1 VAERTGS
8 AQHAA
13 WLLAFSALAIAWTW
27 PLGSQL
33 FSRIPHDP
41 GDPILNTYLLWW
53 NANALPFTERWW
65 NPPFFHPMSGALA
78 LSEHLAGLSIIS
90 SPVQWLGGSP
100 VFAYNVCLLTSYALS
115 AWFAYLLVFRL
126 TASATAAACAGIAFG
141 FAPVRAGQ
149 VAHLQVLTAQWL
161 PLLLLAMHGY
171 LADRRRMWL
180 WLAGAAWLVQG
191 LSNGYYLLFTP
202 VLIALW
208 LLWFPRWRESPRAG
222 VALVRSLAI
231 ASVPFVPI
239 LLEYRGIQNALGLAR
254 GTEEIAAL
262 GAPPSAF
269 LTPPALL
276 AFWPSRQG
284 STTEHDL
291 FPGATVLVVLTIAA
305 VGSLVRSR
313 EKSLARKRSPFAF
326 YLVAALIMAVL
337 ALGPGDP
344 GSPWRLVR
352 PYFWLTLLPGFEGL
366 RVPARFAML
375 AMLCASVV
383 VGLVVARTSNRW
395 RRAIGAIVIAGLA
408 ADGWTEPLP
417 LIPPPGRL
425 TLTGVPQNAAILELP
440 PDDRLL
446 NLYAM
451 YRALSHEHPLV
462 NGYSGY
468 IPPHYRVLGLS
479 IRRDDPTAVIEL
491 ARGRPLL
498 AVVSE
503 QFDPGGDMQTL
514 VESIPG
520 VARLGSGNAG
530 RLFLIPPQPRE
541 RIASTGSNLTGTWQS
556 HPRAHAVLDL
566 GTTQLVRT
574 IEIPLRRRYLELGGR
589 IAVEKS
595 LDGKNWEMVTEQWT
609 GGRVMAAVLENPRLV
624 PVRVPLPD
632 VPARYLRLHPI
643 EPWMLD
649 EVRVIGP

>member
-1 VAERTGS
+1 VAEKTTK

-13 WLLAFSALAIAWTW
+13 LFLVFSVLAVAWTW
-27 PLGSQL
+27 PLGSYL
-33 FSRIPHDP
+33 SSRIPHDP

-53 NANALPFTERWW
+53 NAHALPLTERWW
-65 NPPFFHPMSGALA
+65 NPPFFYPMTGALA
-78 LSEHLAGLSIIS
+78 LSEHLAGLSIVS
-90 SPVQWLGGSP
+90 SPIQFLGGTP
-100 VFAYNVCLLTSYALS
+100 VLAYNISLLASCALS
-115 AWFAYLLVFRL
+115 AWFTYLLVFRL
-126 TASATAAACAGIAFG
+126 TGSTLGAACAGIAFG

-171 LADRRRMWL
+171 LKDRRQRWL
-180 WLAGAAWLVQG
+180 WTAGGAWLLQG
-191 LSNGYYLLFTP
+191 LSNGYYLLFAP

-222 VALVRSLAI
+222 VALVSSLVI
-231 ASVPFVPI
+231 GSLPFVPV
-239 LLEYRGIQNALGLAR
+239 LLKYREIQNSLGLAR
-254 GTEEIAAL
+254 GAEEIAAL
-262 GAPPSAF
+262 GAPLSAF
-269 LTPPALL
+269 FSPPALL

-284 STTEHDL
+284 WTTEHDL
-291 FPGATVLVVLTIAA
+291 FPGATVFVVVAVALVARTMR
-305 VGSLVRSR
+305 VRQTSPVT
-313 EKSLARKRSPFAF
+313 SRSPLGFYVMAGLLMAAF
-326 YLVAALIMAVL
+326 

-344 GSPWRLVR
+344 ASPWRFLR
-352 PYFWLTLLPGFEGL
+352 PYFWLTFLPGFEGL

-375 AMLCASVV
+375 GTLCTSIV
-383 VGLVVARTSNRW
+383 VGLLVAGTSSRV
-395 RRAIGAIVIAGLA
+395 RRAIAALVIAGCL

-425 TLTGVPQNAAILELP
+425 TLTGVPENAAILELP
-440 PDDRLL
+440 PDDRSLSL
-446 NLYAM
+446 NAM
-451 YRALSHEHPLV
+451 FRALSHQHPLV

-468 IPPHYRVLGLS
+468 IPPHYQVLGLS
-479 IRRDDPTAVIEL
+479 IRRDDPSAVIEL

-503 QFDPGGDMQTL
+503 EFDRGGDIQAL

-530 RLFLIPPQPRE
+530 RLFLIPPQARD
-541 RIASTGSNLTGTWQS
+541 RVAATGSNLAGTWRS
-556 HPRAHAVLDL
+556 LPRAHAAVDL
-566 GTTQLVRT
+566 GTTQPVRT
-574 IEIPLRRRYLELGGR
+574 IEFSLRRRYLEVGGR

-595 LDGKNWEMVTEQWT
+595 LDGENWDMVSEEWT
-609 GGRVMAAVLENPRLV
+609 GGRVMAAILQDPRLV
-624 PVRVPLPD
+624 PFRIPLAD

-649 EVRVIGP
+649 EARVIGP